1 MAVNCWPELAA
12 NFKENFEAFLQ
23 QEQFSDVTLIAKD
36 MNGEDVKFPVHRL
49 VLASAIPYVCLF
61 MLKLFVLFVPF
72 LVLQNVYR

>member
-1 MAVNCWPELAA
+1 MAVNCWPKLAA

-49 VLASAIPYVCLF
+49 ILASVLPYVCL
-61 MLKLFVLFVPF
+61 LIQKLMFYLFSF
-72 LVLQNVYR
+72 